1 MNEGDKLIIN
11 IKRKGDEC
19 VQKKERMRERKKKGE
34 RERERE
40 RHRKYFIFLMC
51 SFSTLTNQRES
62 YRHIEREQERD

>member
-34 RERERE
+34 RDT
-40 RHRKYFIFLMC
+40 HRKYFIFLMC

-62 YRHIEREQERD
+62 YRDIEREQERD